1 MEIYKFFAQ
10 NILISILLP
19 ATRSFASCPLT
30 SYHKI
35 SNCQAATASLHT
47 PYSVLDVAEKLTKL
61 ASGTT
66 EQREATAG
74 EYAHRHL
81 YTDKAL
87 PIYESEGE
95 GSVLLSLFCYP
106 VHRALFMGQMKR
118 HDWYCKITNV
128 TESESDFVF
137 CNIVLEL
144 DLCIW
149 Q

>member
-10 NILISILLP
+10 NNLISLLLP
-19 ATRSFASCPLT
+19 ATCSFASCPLT

-35 SNCQAATASLHT
+35 SNCQAAAASLHT
-47 PYSVLDVAEKLTKL
+47 PYSIVDVAEKLTKL

-74 EYAHRHL
+74 EYAHFHL

-87 PIYESEGE
+87 PIYEFEGE
-95 GSVLLSLFCYP
+95 GSVLLTPFCYP

-118 HDWYCKITNV
+118 PDCYCKITIV
-128 TESESDFVF
+128 TESET
-137 CNIVLEL
+137 
-144 DLCIW
+144 LCLNLTCAFDNR
-149 Q
+149 